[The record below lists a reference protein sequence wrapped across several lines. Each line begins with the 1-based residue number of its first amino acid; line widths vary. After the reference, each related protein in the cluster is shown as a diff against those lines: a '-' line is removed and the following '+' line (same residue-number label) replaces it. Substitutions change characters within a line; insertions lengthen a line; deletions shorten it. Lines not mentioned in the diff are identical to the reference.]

1 MWYVSKI
8 ATAGPDRPV
17 HPFFSPSSR
26 IRARA
31 AAGLLLGA
39 LVAGIAGCAA
49 TPPPKKSPEPAKP
62 EKAVEPAPPEA
73 APAPAP
79 TPTPTPAPKKPYEGR
94 EHIIEVLDSGNET
107 ATSSRTLVEAARA
120 ERERRAHAGPP
131 VAVINDK
138 NLKKQATGQLTYA
151 TPQKVEKGSEAAVSD
166 EPVRDEQY
174 WRSRALEIRI
184 RWRHAAD
191 DVKEL
196 EKTAAGWRRRFYAER
211 DTHVRDGQIKPEWDR
226 VLDRLEEARSEVV
239 ASTRELEEF
248 MEEGRKAGALPGWLR
263 EGVDQEPKEEPKPSN
278 QHEVIEPPKADG
290 NGS

>member
-1 MWYVSKI
+1 MWYGSKT

-17 HPFFSPSSR
+17 RLFSNPSSR

-39 LVAGIAGCAA
+39 LVAGIAGCAT
-49 TPPPKKSPEPAKP
+49 TPPPKTKPEPAKP
-62 EKAVEPAPPEA
+62 EKAAEPAP
-73 APAPAP
+73 PAP
-79 TPTPTPAPKKPYEGR
+79 TPTPTPAPAQPPKKPYEGR

-151 TPQKVEKGSEAAVSD
+151 TPQKVEKGSEPAVSD

-174 WRSRALEIRI
+174 WRSRALKIRI